1 MNTTNPLSVV
11 GLMLTL
17 SSLLGSFFYLQLSQ
31 WVRDILAVKSKSD
44 LNQYAGVADEKKA
57 MRECAV
63 EIDKLLNWPTYIV
76 NVVVIAFVII
86 VTVIAFAML
95 NMASADPLYPL
106 LWDAF
111 ALFLAVFVVLSLG
124 LIIHGSLQGSQV
136 RQTVGQLR
144 KDKKLDL

>member
-44 LNQYAGVADEKKA
+44 LNRYAGVADEKKA

-63 EIDKLLNWPTYIV
+63 EIDKLLNWPTYVV
-76 NVVVIAFVII
+76 NGVVIVFVII

-95 NMASADPLYPL
+95 NKASADQLYPL

-111 ALFLAVFVVLSLG
+111 ALFLAVFVVLSFG
-124 LIIHGSLQGSQV
+124 LIIYGSLEGYQV
-136 RQTVGQLR
+136 RKTVGQLR